1 MGYLMFGEATL
12 SQITLNM
19 PKGSLFSKV
28 AQWTTVRKETSV
40 LFTSPSSFEVQS
52 NN

>member
-19 PKGSLFSKV
+19 PQDQFFSKV
-28 AQWTTVRKETSV
+28 AQWTTVRKQNQF
-40 LFTSPSSFEVQS
+40 LFFSP
-52 NN
+52 